1 MINGAF
7 ALAFLS
13 GVVATVNPCG
23 FAMLP
28 AYLSYF
34 LGIESHAAVDE
45 PAQASLRRALLVSAS
60 VSAGFLAVFTV
71 LGFVIRAGGDGVADV
86 IRYLSIVIGFLLIG
100 LGIAF
105 LLGRT
110 LTFATPKLDR
120 GGRTRT
126 AWSMFVFGISYAVA
140 SFGCTIGPFVLT
152 VLGSF
157 TRDGTLSGV
166 LMIVAYGL
174 GMGLL
179 LTTLTV
185 TLALARGGLLRGL
198 RSAMRWID
206 SVAGVLLILAG
217 LYLVYYWWYDLVSD
231 TGAKQ
236 VAGGGLSAWFQSQA
250 DRVAGWLNDRG
261 AGPLALV
268 LGIVTVAAIAMVL
281 APADQGARDRRV
293 APPDDGTRWRP
304 PTPRHPMFAELL
316 AHPGVE
322 EVVEL
327 RGSFGFMAYHGG
339 SLEEATDV
347 IAQAAA
353 EQAGASYY
361 GVHQPADLQWHI
373 PSTQIDPAESSA
385 PRRLPRPRR
394 RGDHRPRLRPGGL
407 VGAAP
412 GRWHQPPAG
421 RAPRRPPA
429 PAAARVR
436 GRHRPRG
443 HPTRAPRPPPPQPR
457 QPGPPGRRAA
467 GAAAAGAGHQPALLG
482 LGGPGPQPPHAGR
495 GRRPRRHRGSAAGL
509 SRAAQGARRSMIQ
522 GPSTVSRR

>member
-1 MINGAF
+1 MIDGAF

-105 LLGRT
+105 LLGRS

-236 VAGGGLSAWFQSQA
+236 VAGGGLSAWFQGQA

-268 LGIVTVAAIAMVL
+268 LGVVTVAAIAVVL
-281 APADQGARDRRV
+281 ARRPKTPRPRPAR
-293 APPDDGTRWRP
+293 PDDGTP
-304 PTPRHPMFAELL
+304 LVTDTPA
-316 AHPGVE
+316 
-322 EVVEL
+322 
-327 RGSFGFMAYHGG
+327 S
-339 SLEEATDV
+339 DV
-347 IAQAAA
+347 
-353 EQAGASYY
+353 
-361 GVHQPADLQWHI
+361 
-373 PSTQIDPAESSA
+373 
-385 PRRLPRPRR
+385 R
-394 RGDHRPRLRPGGL
+394 
-407 VGAAP
+407 
-412 GRWHQPPAG
+412 
-421 RAPRRPPA
+421 
-429 PAAARVR
+429 
-436 GRHRPRG
+436 
-443 HPTRAPRPPPPQPR
+443 
-457 QPGPPGRRAA
+457 
-467 GAAAAGAGHQPALLG
+467 
-482 LGGPGPQPPHAGR
+482 
-495 GRRPRRHRGSAAGL
+495 
-509 SRAAQGARRSMIQ
+509 
-522 GPSTVSRR
+522 

>member
-1 MINGAF
+1 
-7 ALAFLS
+7 
-13 GVVATVNPCG
+13 
-23 FAMLP
+23 
-28 AYLSYF
+28 
-34 LGIESHAAVDE
+34 
-45 PAQASLRRALLVSAS
+45 
-60 VSAGFLAVFTV
+60 
-71 LGFVIRAGGDGVADV
+71 VADV

-105 LLGRT
+105 LLGRS

-236 VAGGGLSAWFQSQA
+236 VAGGGLSVVPGPG
-250 DRVAGWLNDRG
+250 RPRRLAGSTTG

-268 LGIVTVAAIAMVL
+268 LGSS
-281 APADQGARDRRV
+281 PSPPSPPCWPGDRRRLDSG
-293 APPDDGTRWRP
+293 PLGRTTTRPWRRTVRP
-304 PTPRHPMFAELL
+304 PMFAELL

-327 RGSFGFMAYHGG
+327 RGPFGFMAYHGG

-347 IAQAAA
+347 IARAAA
-353 EQAGASYY
+353 EASGASYY

-373 PSTQIDPAESSA
+373 PSTRSIWPSPPPS
-385 PRRLPRPRR
+385 PLPRPRR
-394 RGDHRPRLRPGGL
+394 RGITVHGYGRDGWCLLSSAATARWPSTWATTTAACLRTS
-407 VGAAP
+407 
-412 GRWHQPPAG
+412 
-421 RAPRRPPA
+421 
-429 PAAARVR
+429 
-436 GRHRPRG
+436 RHRPRG
-443 HPTRAPRPPPPQPR
+443 HPPSSGLHRNPVNWSASGAQLSAPVAAPARSSGTGRARASTRTRRPSSTRSWPPRPP
-457 QPGPPGRRAA
+457 GRPESGQRA
-467 GAAAAGAGHQPALLG
+467 G
-482 LGGPGPQPPHAGR
+482 
-495 GRRPRRHRGSAAGL
+495 
-509 SRAAQGARRSMIQ
+509 AQGARRSMIQ
-522 GPSTVSRR
+522 GASTESRR

>member
-1 MINGAF
+1 MIDGAF

-60 VSAGFLAVFTV
+60 VSVGFLAVFTV
-71 LGFVIRAGGDGVADV
+71 LGFVIRAGGDGVVDV

-105 LLGRT
+105 LLGRS
-110 LTFATPKLDR
+110 LTFTTPKLDR
-120 GGRTRT
+120 GGRNRT

-140 SFGCTIGPFVLT
+140 SIGCTIGPFVLT

-166 LMIVAYGL
+166 LLVVAYGL
-174 GMGLL
+174 GMGLV

-206 SVAGVLLILAG
+206 SVAGVFLILAG

-231 TGAKQ
+231 TGVSRSRAAGWPRGSRAGRPTSPAGSTTGAL
-236 VAGGGLSAWFQSQA
+236 VAGPRAGG
-250 DRVAGWLNDRG
+250 RHRRRHRRR
-261 AGPLALV
+261 AGPATE
-268 LGIVTVAAIAMVL
+268 GASAA
-281 APADQGARDRRV
+281 DHR
-293 APPDDGTRWRP
+293 PDDGAALATDRP
-304 PTPRHPMFAELL
+304 ASMFAELL

-327 RGSFGFMAYHGG
+327 RGPLRLHG
-339 SLEEATDV
+339 L
-347 IAQAAA
+347 
-353 EQAGASYY
+353 
-361 GVHQPADLQWHI
+361 
-373 PSTQIDPAESSA
+373 
-385 PRRLPRPRR
+385 PRRFAGGDDRRDRAGRR
-394 RGDHRPRLRPGGL
+394 RGGPARPTTASTSRPTSSG
-407 VGAAP
+407 
-412 GRWHQPPAG
+412 
-421 RAPRRPPA
+421 
-429 PAAARVR
+429 
-436 GRHRPRG
+436 
-443 HPTRAPRPPPPQPR
+443 TS
-457 QPGPPGRRAA
+457 
-467 GAAAAGAGHQPALLG
+467 
-482 LGGPGPQPPHAGR
+482 
-495 GRRPRRHRGSAAGL
+495 RRPRSTR
-509 SRAAQGARRSMIQ
+509 
-522 GPSTVSRR
+522 PSPPPSPPSSTTSTR

>member
-1 MINGAF
+1 MIDGAF

-126 AWSMFVFGISYAVA
+126 AWSMFVFGISYAIA

-198 RSAMRWID
+198 RSAMRRID
-206 SVAGVLLILAG
+206 RVAGVLLILAG

-236 VAGGGLSAWFQSQA
+236 VAGGGVSAWFQSQA

-268 LGIVTVAAIAMVL
+268 LGIVTVAAIAAVL
-281 APADQGARDRRV
+281 A
-293 APPDDGTRWRP
+293 
-304 PTPRHPMFAELL
+304 
-316 AHPGVE
+316 
-322 EVVEL
+322 
-327 RGSFGFMAYHGG
+327 
-339 SLEEATDV
+339 
-347 IAQAAA
+347 
-353 EQAGASYY
+353 
-361 GVHQPADLQWHI
+361 
-373 PSTQIDPAESSA
+373 
-385 PRRLPRPRR
+385 
-394 RGDHRPRLRPGGL
+394 
-407 VGAAP
+407 
-412 GRWHQPPAG
+412 
-421 RAPRRPPA
+421 RRPKA
-429 PAAARVR
+429 
-436 GRHRPRG
+436 
-443 HPTRAPRPPPPQPR
+443 PQPR
-457 QPGPPGRRAA
+457 TVRPGD
-467 GAAAAGAGHQPALLG
+467 GAALATAETPASDV
-482 LGGPGPQPPHAGR
+482 R
-495 GRRPRRHRGSAAGL
+495 
-509 SRAAQGARRSMIQ
+509 
-522 GPSTVSRR
+522 